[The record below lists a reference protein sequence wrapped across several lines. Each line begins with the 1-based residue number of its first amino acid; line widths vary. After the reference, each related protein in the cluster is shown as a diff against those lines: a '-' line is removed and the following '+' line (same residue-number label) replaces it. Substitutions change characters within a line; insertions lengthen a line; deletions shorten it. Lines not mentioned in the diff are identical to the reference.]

1 MLGFV
6 VDIRRYY
13 HYTTDKLAEHL
24 RSAKVPFYAYSN
36 KFLHPKT
43 GLVTKLNGKMNP
55 KY

>member
-24 RSAKVPFYAYSN
+24 GSVKVPFYAYI
-36 KFLHPKT
+36 KFYILKQAW
-43 GLVTKLNGKMNP
+43 LQS
-55 KY
+55 